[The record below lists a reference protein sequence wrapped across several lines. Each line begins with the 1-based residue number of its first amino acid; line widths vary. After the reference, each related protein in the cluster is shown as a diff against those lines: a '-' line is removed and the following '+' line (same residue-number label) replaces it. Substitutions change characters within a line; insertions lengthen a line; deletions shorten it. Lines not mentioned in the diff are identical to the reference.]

1 MASITLKG
9 NPVQT
14 SGQIPAKGSVA
25 KDFKLVRNDL
35 SEVSLA
41 DYAGKKKV
49 LNIFPSIDTATCAT
63 SVRHFNQDATKLAN
77 TVVLNISMD
86 LPFAQTRFCGIEGIK
101 NSESLSAF
109 RSTFGKDWGL
119 EIMDSPLK
127 GLLSRVVVTLSEDNK
142 VLHAEQVSEIAH
154 EPNYD
159 AALSSLR

>member
-1 MASITLKG
+1 
-9 NPVQT
+9 
-14 SGQIPAKGSVA
+14 
-25 KDFKLVRNDL
+25 
-35 SEVSLA
+35 
-41 DYAGKKKV
+41 
-49 LNIFPSIDTATCAT
+49 
-63 SVRHFNQDATKLAN
+63 
-77 TVVLNISMD
+77 MD